1 MQIAYLQS
9 PITGTMNI
17 SELSLRRP
25 VLAIVMSI
33 LIVVFGIIGFK
44 FLGVRDYPA
53 IDPPNINVRTSYTGA
68 NADIVETQIT
78 EPLEKAINGI
88 AGIKNITSSSSN
100 GNSSINVEFDL
111 AIELEA
117 AANDVRDKVS
127 QAVRSLPAD
136 LEAPPV
142 VSKADANS
150 DAILS
155 MTVQSNIK
163 NQLQLTEYAN
173 NVLLERLQTIPGVS
187 GIQIWGEKRYAM
199 RIWLDPEKLTAYN
212 LTPGD
217 VQNALL
223 KENIELP
230 SGKISG
236 NTTELTVRTFGRLN
250 TEEEFNNIIIKNAN
264 GADVR
269 IRDIGEAVLGPEN
282 EETALKESGIPMI
295 ALALVPQPG
304 SNYVSISNEFYK
316 RLEQI
321 KKDVP
326 EDIKIN
332 IALDQTKF
340 IKRSISEVEE
350 TLFIAFGLVVLII
363 YLFFRDWLIALR
375 PLIDIPVS
383 LIGAFF
389 IMYLMGFTINVLTL
403 LAIVLATG
411 LVVDDGIVVT
421 ENIYKRIEKGMNK
434 WQAAVE
440 GSKEIYFA
448 VISTSITLAVVFLPI
463 VFLQGFVGRL
473 FREFGIVVAGA
484 VLISA
489 FVSLTLTPVLNVKL
503 TRRNMAKHSWFYNKT
518 EPFFRGMENGYRRL
532 LESFM
537 KVRWMA
543 FVIIAACGAII
554 FLLGRN
560 LQSELAPM
568 EDRSQF
574 RLQLT
579 APEGTSFDAM
589 DRYVD
594 RLSKLMM
601 DSVPERVTVLTVT
614 APGFSG
620 SGNANTGFVR
630 VTLVDPNERKR
641 SQKEIVAMINRNLPR
656 FNEGRAFAIEEQTI
670 QVNRRG
676 GQPVSF
682 VIQNNN
688 FQKLTQVLPKFLD
701 EVNQSSVLQN
711 ADADLKF
718 NKPELRVQIDRLKA
732 SELGVS
738 VDDIS
743 QTLQLAYSNRQLGN
757 FIKDGKQYYVLGQV
771 ARGNR
776 DDPNDLKALFVR
788 NNRGDMISLDN
799 LVSVEESNTPPTIY
813 HFNRYKSATISAG
826 LAPGKTIGDG
836 IAEMQKIAD
845 KLLDESF
852 TTSLAGSSRDFAES
866 SSNTSFAFML
876 ALALIFLILAAQFE
890 SFIDPFIIMFTVPL
904 AIAGAVLSL
913 WIFGHTLNIFSQ
925 IGMIMLIGLVTK
937 NGILI
942 VEFANQNRLK
952 KGMQKTEAAIYAAT
966 QRLRPIL
973 MTSLAMSLGA
983 LPLALSLG
991 AAATSRIPLGIV
1003 IVGGIMFSLILTLFV
1018 IPAMYS
1024 YLSSKK
1030 KKSELDKLAEQK
1042 ELVQFAAAHE
1052 PLESLQA
1059 EEK

>member
-1 MQIAYLQS
+1 
-9 PITGTMNI
+9 MNI

-25 VLAIVMSI
+25 VLAIVMNI
-33 LIVVFGIIGFK
+33 IIVVFGVIGFR
-44 FLGVRDYPA
+44 FLGIRDYPA
-53 IDPPNINVRTSYTGA
+53 IDPPNISVSTSYAGA
-68 NADIVETQIT
+68 NADIIETQIT
-78 EPLEKAINGI
+78 EPLEEAINGI

-100 GNSSINVEFDL
+100 GTSRINVEFELGVD
-111 AIELEA
+111 LEA

-127 QAVRSLPAD
+127 RAQRDLPPD

-142 VSKADANS
+142 VTKADASS

-155 MTVQSNIK
+155 MTVQSNTR
-163 NQLQLTEYAN
+163 NQLQITEYAN

-199 RIWLDPEKLTAYN
+199 RIWIDPAKLSGFGITA
-212 LTPGD
+212 GD
-217 VQNALL
+217 VQDALL
-223 KENIELP
+223 RENVELP
-230 SGKISG
+230 SGKLSG
-236 NTTELTVRTFGRLN
+236 NATELTVRTFGRLN
-250 TEEEFNNIIIKNAN
+250 TEEDFANVIIRNVN
-264 GADVR
+264 GAD
-269 IRDIGEAVLGPEN
+269 IKIKNIGEVVLGPEN
-282 EETALKESGIPMI
+282 EETILKESAIPMI
-295 ALALVPQPG
+295 ALAIVPLPG
-304 SNYVSISNEFYK
+304 SNYVEISDEFYR
-316 RLEQI
+316 RLDQI

-340 IKRSISEVEE
+340 IKKSIAEVEE
-350 TLFIAFGLVVLII
+350 TLIIAIVLVILII

-389 IMYLMGFTINVLTL
+389 IMYLMGYTINVLSL

-421 ENIYKRIEKGMNK
+421 ENIYKKMERGMGK
-434 WQAAVE
+434 WQAARE

-448 VISTSITLAVVFLPI
+448 VIATSITLAVVFLPI
-463 VFLQGFVGRL
+463 IFLQGFVGSL

-489 FVSLTLTPVLNVKL
+489 FVSLTLTPVLNVKF
-503 TRRNMAKHSWFYNKT
+503 TRKNIHKHSWFYNKT
-518 EPFFRGMENGYRRL
+518 EPFFRGMENGYQKL
-532 LESFM
+532 LTGFM
-537 KVRWMA
+537 KVRWLS
-543 FVIIAACGAII
+543 FVIIAACILTI
-554 FLLGRN
+554 FMIGGQ

-589 DRYVD
+589 DNYVD
-594 RLSKLMM
+594 KVSNLML
-601 DSVPERVTVLTVT
+601 DSIPEKITVLSVT

-630 VTLVDPNERKR
+630 VTLVDPNERER
-641 SQKEIVAMINRNLPR
+641 SQKEIVNMVNRNLPR

-670 QVNRRG
+670 AVNRRG

-682 VIQNNN
+682 VLQNNN
-688 FQKLTQVLPKFLD
+688 FNKLTEVLPKFL
-701 EVNQSSVLQN
+701 EEANKSSVLQQV
-711 ADADLKF
+711 DADLKF

-738 VDDIS
+738 VGDIS
-743 QTLQLAYSNRQLGN
+743 ETLQLAYSNRRLGY
-757 FIKDGKQYYVLGQV
+757 FTKDGKQYQVMGQV
-771 ARGNR
+771 ARANR
-776 DDPNDLKALFVR
+776 DDPDDLKTLFVR
-788 NNRGDMISLDN
+788 NNRGELISMDN
-799 LVSVEESNTPPTIY
+799 LVKVEESNTPPTIY
-813 HFNRYKSATISAG
+813 HFNRYKSATVSAG

-836 IAEMQKIAD
+836 IAEMESIAD
-845 KLLDESF
+845 KLLDETFS
-852 TTSLAGSSRDFAES
+852 TSLSGASRDFAES
-866 SSNTSFAFML
+866 SSNTMFALLL
-876 ALALIFLILAAQFE
+876 ALGLIFLILAAQFE
-890 SFIDPFIIMFTVPL
+890 SFVDPLIIMITVPL
-904 AIAGAVLSL
+904 AFAGGVLTL
-913 WIFGHTLNIFSQ
+913 WMLGHTFNIFSQ

-942 VEFANQNRLK
+942 VEFANQNRM
-952 KGMQKTEAAIYAAT
+952 KGMKKTEAAIFSAT

-991 AAATSRIPLGIV
+991 AAATSRIPLGVV
-1003 IVGGIMFSLILTLFV
+1003 IVGGILFSLVLTLFV
-1018 IPAMYS
+1018 LPAMYT
-1024 YLSSKK
+1024 YMSSKK
-1030 KKSELDKLAEQK
+1030 KISEMEKLYPTQEGEVKFQQPEKTAEP
-1042 ELVQFAAAHE
+1042 V
-1052 PLESLQA
+1052 
-1059 EEK
+1059 

>member
-1 MQIAYLQS
+1 M
-9 PITGTMNI
+9 
-17 SELSLRRP
+17 
-25 VLAIVMSI
+25 LAIVMNI
-33 LIVVFGIIGFK
+33 IIVVFGVIGFK
-44 FLGVRDYPA
+44 FLGIRDYPA
-53 IDPPNINVRTSYTGA
+53 IDPPNISVRTSYAGA
-68 NADIVETQIT
+68 NADIIETQIT
-78 EPLEKAINGI
+78 EPLEKAVNGI

-100 GNSSINVEFDL
+100 GTSNINVEFDL
-111 AIELEA
+111 GIDLEA

-127 QAVRSLPAD
+127 QAQRSLPPD

-142 VSKADANS
+142 VSKADASS

-155 MTVQSNIK
+155 MTVQSNTR
-163 NQLQLTEYAN
+163 NQLQITEYAN
-173 NVLLERLQTIPGVS
+173 NVLVERLQTIPGVS

-199 RIWLDPEKLTAYN
+199 RIWIDPAKLTGFG

-217 VQNALL
+217 VQTALL
-223 KENIELP
+223 RENVELP

-236 NTTELTVRTFGRLN
+236 NATELTVRTFGRLN
-250 TEEEFNNIIIKNAN
+250 TEEDFNNVIVRNIN
-264 GADVR
+264 GAD
-269 IRDIGEAVLGPEN
+269 IKIKDIGDVVLGPEN
-282 EETALKESGIPMI
+282 EETALKESAVPMI
-295 ALALVPQPG
+295 ALAIVPQPG
-304 SNYVSISNEFYK
+304 SNYVEISDEFYK

-340 IKRSISEVEE
+340 IKKSISEVEE
-350 TLFIAFGLVVLII
+350 TLIIAIVLVVLII

-389 IMYLMGFTINVLTL
+389 IMYLMGYTINVLSL

-421 ENIYKRIEKGMNK
+421 ENIYKKMEKGMGK
-434 WQAAVE
+434 WQAAKE

-448 VISTSITLAVVFLPI
+448 VIATSITLAVVFLPI
-463 VFLQGFVGRL
+463 IFLQGFVGSL

-503 TRRNMAKHSWFYNKT
+503 TKKNIHKHSWFYTKT
-518 EPFFRGMENGYRRL
+518 EPFFRGMENGYQKALTR
-532 LESFM
+532 FM
-537 KVRWMA
+537 KVRWIS
-543 FVIIAACGAII
+543 FIVIAACVAII
-554 FLLGRN
+554 FLIGAN

-589 DRYVD
+589 DKYVD
-594 RLSKLMM
+594 RLSNFML
-601 DSVPERVTVLTVT
+601 DSVPEKITVLSVT
-614 APGFSG
+614 SPGFSG
-620 SGNANTGFVR
+620 SGNANTGLVR
-630 VTLVDPNERKR
+630 VTLVDPKDRVR
-641 SQKEIVAMINRNLPR
+641 SQEEIVNMVNRNLPKY
-656 FNEGRAFAIEEQTI
+656 NEGRAFAIQDQTI

-682 VIQNNN
+682 VLQNNN
-688 FQKLTQVLPKFLD
+688 FDKLTQMLPKFL
-701 EVNQSSVLQN
+701 EEANKSSVLQQV
-711 ADADLKF
+711 DVDLKF
-718 NKPELRVQIDRLKA
+718 NKPELRVAIDRLKA

-738 VDDIS
+738 VSDIS
-743 QTLQLAYSNRQLGN
+743 ETLQLAYSNRRLGY
-757 FIKDGKQYYVLGQV
+757 FTKDGKQYQVMGQV
-771 ARGNR
+771 ARKDR
-776 DDPNDLKALFVR
+776 DDPDDLKSLFVR
-788 NNRGDMISLDN
+788 NNRGEMISMDN
-799 LVSVEESNTPPTIY
+799 LVTVQESNTPPTIY
-813 HFNRYKSATISAG
+813 HFNRYKSATVSAG

-836 IAEMQKIAD
+836 IKEMESIAD

-852 TTSLAGSSRDFAES
+852 ATSLSGSSRDFAES
-866 SSNTSFAFML
+866 SSNTSFAFLL
-876 ALALIFLILAAQFE
+876 ALGLIFLILAAQFE
-890 SFIDPFIIMFTVPL
+890 SFVDPFIIMITVPL
-904 AIAGAVLSL
+904 AIAGAVLTL
-913 WIFGHTLNIFSQ
+913 WLFGHTLNIFSQ

-942 VEFANQNRLK
+942 VEFANQNRM
-952 KGMQKTEAAIYAAT
+952 KGMKKMEAAIYSAT

-991 AAATSRIPLGIV
+991 AAATSRIPLGVV
-1003 IVGGIMFSLILTLFV
+1003 IVGGILFSLILTLFV
-1018 IPAMYS
+1018 LPAMYTYMS
-1024 YLSSKK
+1024 TKK
-1030 KKSELDKLAEQK
+1030 QKSEMEKLYPIK
-1042 ELVQFAAAHE
+1042 E
-1052 PLESLQA
+1052 
-1059 EEK
+1059 EEAVIAQQPAPETV